1 MSKLT
6 KDQKRAKAK
15 REEQKRQR
23 TKQHTINA
31 QVKTVGQTLTSLG
44 VAMQGG
50 VSAEQIEEQIVDLAG
65 GARPDDQ
72 IDPFSHPAWRD
83 FKPRLSNLVG
93 MLRTGSM
100 TLGRPAPMQGRVYL
114 IDKED
119 RSFSTVSVPTCMVE
133 LARWPTEIVL
143 KKIAEELSIE
153 PVEGIYCY
161 GLRLGQ
167 VAIHFAFVH
176 HGGKDGFVEIYL
188 VTPTGW
194 HYLIPDKYYLYL
206 EPMLDFTRNQTAE
219 AFGLR
224 EPEQRMRF
232 HLKAFPEA
240 IKMEAELG
248 EGHRRK
254 TLISMLQ
261 DSMEECDVILEFAH
275 NHHRNHGQKTYDNG
289 FEDGFAERKGEL
301 KEAQEALSA
310 LKMELQVAKAKAAA
324 HPPSQVSKPALP
336 LHERM
341 AHLLAPLQA

>member
-224 EPEQRMRF
+224 EPR
-232 HLKAFPEA
+232 
-240 IKMEAELG
+240 
-248 EGHRRK
+248 
-254 TLISMLQ
+254 S
-261 DSMEECDVILEFAH
+261 
-275 NHHRNHGQKTYDNG
+275 
-289 FEDGFAERKGEL
+289 KG
-301 KEAQEALSA
+301 
-310 LKMELQVAKAKAAA
+310 
-324 HPPSQVSKPALP
+324 
-336 LHERM
+336 
-341 AHLLAPLQA
+341 